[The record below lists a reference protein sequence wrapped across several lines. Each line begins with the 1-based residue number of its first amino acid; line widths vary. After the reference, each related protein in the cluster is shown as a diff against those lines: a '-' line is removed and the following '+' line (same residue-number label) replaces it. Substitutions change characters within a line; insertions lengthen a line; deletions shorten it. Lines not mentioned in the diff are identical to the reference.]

1 MDIFSAVGK
10 QMEPTQNY
18 QNEQSSISKTNK
30 SQRVDTS
37 KTVANNSNKKTL
49 KTTHKDLDNTIKKLN
64 EQMNSLNFNIKFGF
78 NDKIDT
84 MFVDV
89 TEKSTGRLIRQIPSE
104 ETMKIA
110 EKMKEIIGMIFD
122 KKG

>member
-1 MDIFSAVGK
+1 MDIFSTVGK
-10 QMEPTQNY
+10 QVKSTHNY
-18 QNEQSSISKTNK
+18 QNEQLSISKTDK
-30 SQRVDTS
+30 SQRVSTS
-37 KTVANNSNKKTL
+37 KVNVNTSSKKSS
-49 KTTHKDLDNTIKKLN
+49 KATHEDLDNTIKKLN

-78 NDKIDT
+78 NDKIDS
-84 MFVDV
+84 MYVDV
-89 TEKSTGRLIRQIPSE
+89 TEKSTGRLIRQIPSK